1 MPLYKTRRGLFI
13 HICVLILVF
22 FSVSS
27 FSMETSSGSSDN
39 SMSSAAPSGPS
50 VKNLMLS
57 VANLSLT
64 EGRTGTKN
72 RQGFSPRNCLLAANG
87 GSLQGIQETRIN
99 GLPQY
104 QAGFAKSTLVP
115 PPLFPGTIWGS
126 NSMGDGWDF
135 QGSRLQSGAKSFVP
149 NLNYSPSGSV
159 VDEGASIVGSNTG
172 LSDYSVVKNQEKPNN
187 VRNFICLLQGDR
199 FVNYCLDKDGSRTL
213 HGLLSLR
220 DPEITCQICKKVL
233 DLSSRGIPIF
243 FELMLN
249 QHGWQV
255 FSELIDSLNHQQ
267 LKLITY
273 VITKDLSIFIALTFH
288 THGSNLIKKV
298 IRILRRSHLISFV
311 TNNLCAAFLLIM
323 TNRIGSY
330 VVSEC
335 LNHLRAEDN
344 KALYEAAITWCLDL
358 AIDHEG
364 SIALIRVIN
373 TIQGLQRY
381 RLLNILSRNA
391 VFLSQDPEGNYV
403 IQKVISLNNPL
414 FTQNVCH
421 LLIGHYETISLQKG
435 GSHIVEK
442 CLDTE
447 WKGWIIENFLSNTN
461 TLLHV
466 AKDAFGNYVIQKAL
480 KVTKK
485 SGSPLYHKLLSRLKP
500 HLSILQSGY
509 GRNVFNLITGGQ
521 SVTKV

>member
-1 MPLYKTRRGLFI
+1 MHSPLPCRSIKPGEACLFVFVFL
-13 HICVLILVF
+13 CVLILVF
-22 FSVSS
+22 FSVSF
-27 FSMETSSGSSDN
+27 FSMETSSG
-39 SMSSAAPSGPS
+39 PSFE
-50 VKNLMLS
+50 NLMLS

-87 GSLQGIQETRIN
+87 GSLQGIQEPRVN
-99 GLPQY
+99 GLPRY
-104 QAGFAKSTLVP
+104 QAGFANSTLVP

-126 NSMGDGWDF
+126 NSSGNDGWDF
-135 QGSRLQSGAKSFVP
+135 LGSRLHSGAKRYVP
-149 NLNYSPSGSV
+149 ILNSPSGSV
-159 VDEGASIVGSNTG
+159 VDEGASSVGSNTG
-172 LSDYSVVKNQEKPNN
+172 LSDSSVVKNQEKLDNL
-187 VRNFICLLQGDR
+187 RNFICLLQGDR

-213 HGLLSLR
+213 HVLLSLR
-220 DPEITCQICKKVL
+220 DPEITCQICKNVL
-233 DLSSRGIPIF
+233 DMSSRGIPIF

-249 QHGWQV
+249 QHGWHV
-255 FSELIDSLNHQQ
+255 FSEVIDSLNHQQ

-273 VITKDLSIFIALTFH
+273 EITKDLSVFTALTLH

-298 IRILRRSHLISFV
+298 IRTLTRSHLISFV

-330 VVSEC
+330 VISEC

-344 KALYEAAITWCLDL
+344 EALYEAAIKWCLDL

-364 SIALIRVIN
+364 SIAVIRVIN

-381 RLLNILSRNA
+381 RLLNILSENA

-403 IQKVISLNNPL
+403 IQKVMSLNIPL
-414 FTQNVCH
+414 FTQKVCR

-447 WKGWIIENFLSNTN
+447 WKSWIIESFLSNTN

-466 AKDAFGNYVIQKAL
+466 AKDEFGNYVIQKAL

-521 SVTKV
+521 SLKKV

>member
-1 MPLYKTRRGLFI
+1 
-13 HICVLILVF
+13 
-22 FSVSS
+22 
-27 FSMETSSGSSDN
+27 METSSGSSDN
-39 SMSSAAPSGPS
+39 SMSSSASSGPS
-50 VKNLMLS
+50 VENLMLS

-64 EGRTGTKN
+64 EGRTDTKN
-72 RQGFSPRNCLLAANG
+72 HRCFSPRNCLLAANG

-99 GLPQY
+99 RLPRY
-104 QAGFAKSTLVP
+104 QAGFANSTLVP

-126 NSMGDGWDF
+126 NSLGDDGWDLH
-135 QGSRLQSGAKSFVP
+135 GSRLQSGARSYVP
-149 NLNYSPSGSV
+149 ILNSPSGTSV
-159 VDEGASIVGSNTG
+159 VDKGASSAGNTG
-172 LSDYSVVKNQEKPNN
+172 LSDYSVVRNQEKLNN

-199 FVNYCLDKDGSRTL
+199 FVNYCLDKEGSRTL

-220 DPEITCQICKKVL
+220 DPEITRQICKKVL

-243 FELMLN
+243 IELMLN
-249 QHGWQV
+249 QHGWHV
-255 FSELIDSLNHQQ
+255 VSELIDSLNHQQ
-267 LKLITY
+267 LRLITY
-273 VITKDLSIFIALTFH
+273 EITKDLSIFITLTFH

-381 RLLNILSRNA
+381 RLLNMLSRNA

-403 IQKVISLNNPL
+403 IQKVISLNIPL

-447 WKGWIIENFLSNTN
+447 WKSRIIENFLSNTN
-461 TLLHV
+461 TLLRV
-466 AKDAFGNYVIQKAL
+466 AKDEFGNYVIQKAL

-521 SVTKV
+521 SVKKV